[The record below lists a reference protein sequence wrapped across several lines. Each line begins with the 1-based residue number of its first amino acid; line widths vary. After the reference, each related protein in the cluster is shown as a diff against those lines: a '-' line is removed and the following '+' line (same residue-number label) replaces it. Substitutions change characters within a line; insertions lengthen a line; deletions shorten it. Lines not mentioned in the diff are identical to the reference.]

1 VWQRGRLRRG
11 RRSRECLGVNPANI
25 SDAGEIER
33 GVAAFGR
40 APNGG
45 LIVTPVGAILGL
57 ERSRDLITTLAARH
71 KLPAVYWD
79 RFFAATGG
87 LISYGADY
95 IVTPRPRTQHRFD
108 CCAASSFL
116 AACPEWVSQRHH
128 GMSASATAFAES
140 GHRRSDPT
148 RLRRVLDDDGW
159 NDREV
164 VHTSESSAG

>member
-1 VWQRGRLRRG
+1 
-11 RRSRECLGVNPANI
+11 VNPANI

-45 LIVTPVGAILGL
+45 LIVTPVGATLGL

-79 RFFAATGG
+79 HFFAATGG

-95 IVTPRPRTQHRFD
+95 IDRYRLAGINHNAALPHRVDAMHPWRAPPLVSLRGVHQSWVLWPARGGHLQRCCLNCRMRSLSRQCSSLHQGWRTPFPHM
-108 CCAASSFL
+108 
-116 AACPEWVSQRHH
+116 
-128 GMSASATAFAES
+128 GI
-140 GHRRSDPT
+140 
-148 RLRRVLDDDGW
+148 
-159 NDREV
+159 
-164 VHTSESSAG
+164 

>member
-1 VWQRGRLRRG
+1 
-11 RRSRECLGVNPANI
+11 VNPANI

-108 CCAASSFL
+108 CCAASSFR
-116 AACPEWVSQRHH
+116 A
-128 GMSASATAFAES
+128 
-140 GHRRSDPT
+140 
-148 RLRRVLDDDGW
+148 
-159 NDREV
+159 
-164 VHTSESSAG
+164 